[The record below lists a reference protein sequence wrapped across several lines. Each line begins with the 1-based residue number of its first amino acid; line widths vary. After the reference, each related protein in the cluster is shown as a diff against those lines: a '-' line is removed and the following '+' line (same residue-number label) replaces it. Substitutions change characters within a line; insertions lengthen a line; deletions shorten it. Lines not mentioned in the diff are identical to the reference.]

1 MSDLSATPDAPHPT
15 SIVITMAGFGRRF
28 QDAGHTIPKYRIKAH
43 GKSLFAWSLR
53 SLSNFIGTGCPVVF
67 VARRDD
73 AARPFLATETA
84 ALGITDWT
92 LIELDAPTDGQAT
105 SAMLAAQAVEEEAPF
120 LVYNIDTYV
129 EPHALPAIAVHG
141 DGWLPCFPGEGEGWS
156 FARVDDITDQVVEVR
171 EKKRISPHA
180 TIGLYWFK
188 SFTLYRDLY
197 RRYYED
203 GNRLEAGERYIAP
216 LYNQLI
222 ADGGAVYIH
231 EVPATAV
238 HPLGIPAEVEAF
250 THAPPP
256 A

>member
-1 MSDLSATPDAPHPT
+1 MSEQRT

-28 QDAGHTIPKYRIKAH
+28 LDAGYKVPKYRIKAH
-43 GKSLFAWSLR
+43 GRSLFAWSLT
-53 SLSNFIGTGCPVVF
+53 SLANFIGAGCPVVF

-73 AARPFLATETA
+73 AARPFITTEAA

-92 LIELDAPTDGQAT
+92 LIELDTPTDGQAT
-105 SAMLAAQAVEEEAPF
+105 SAMLAASAIDEQAPF

-129 EPHALPAIAVHG
+129 EPRALPRDAVRG
-141 DGWLPCFPGEGEGWS
+141 DGWLPCFPGPGESWS
-156 FARVDDITDQVVEVR
+156 FARIDEITEQVLEVR

-188 SFTLYRDLY
+188 SFTLYRQLY
-197 RRYYED
+197 RAYYEE

-222 ADGGAVYIH
+222 EDGGAVYIH
-231 EVPATAV
+231 DVPINAV
-238 HPLGIPAEVEAF
+238 HPLGIPDDVESF
-250 THAPPP
+250 CQQPQTMTE
-256 A
+256 